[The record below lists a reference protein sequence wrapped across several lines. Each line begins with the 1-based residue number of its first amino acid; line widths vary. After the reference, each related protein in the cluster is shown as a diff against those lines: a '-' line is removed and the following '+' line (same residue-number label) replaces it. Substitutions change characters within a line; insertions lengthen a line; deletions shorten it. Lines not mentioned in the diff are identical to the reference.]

1 MKRLLFLLMIVLGV
15 PPSLPIQ
22 TTQICRADMQSY
34 VAGWNDGWAEGWKYV
49 KGKYS
54 YPPYPPYPAYP
65 QAGRDTYQDGY
76 NDGFMAG
83 QREAKKRS

>member
-34 VAGWNDGWAEGWKYV
+34 VAGWNDG
-49 KGKYS
+49 
-54 YPPYPPYPAYP
+54 
-65 QAGRDTYQDGY
+65 
-76 NDGFMAG
+76 
-83 QREAKKRS
+83 